1 VSFDLLLPSPIKS
14 YSELAKGS
22 LLASHSIT
30 YHYSLFVTGSN
41 PVTEV
46 KNNYVAFAP
55 GFSDEN
61 KTAYKKAVK
70 DSSRIDRQYLN
81 LLPQP
86 YTKNLVEKLQD
97 KLGGE
102 VFLDNGSTQHSFKQ
116 NAGNNR
122 IVHIGTHAEF
132 NNEKPELSRLIFSK
146 SNDSVSDNNSL
157 FLHDVY
163 NCNINTDLAI
173 LTACESGKPG
183 YEDGEGMVSLA
194 HAFNYAG
201 SKSILTS
208 LWQAD
213 EQSASVITEKFIENL
228 AAKMPAGEALQ
239 QAKLSY
245 LQQAE
250 GRMKSPVY
258 WAGLVLMGD
267 AGVLDITNR
276 PGNRTLFWVITLF
289 AAASIIAISRVKR
302 KKV

>member
-1 VSFDLLLPSPIKS
+1 M
-14 YSELAKGS
+14 
-22 LLASHSIT
+22 
-30 YHYSLFVTGSN
+30 TGS
-41 PVTEV
+41 TATSET

-61 KTAYKKAVK
+61 KTAYQQSVK
-70 DSSRIDRQYLN
+70 DSSRLDKQYMT

-86 YTKNLVEKLQD
+86 YTKSLVKKMQD
-97 KLGGE
+97 KLGGDI
-102 VFLDNGSTQHSFKQ
+102 FLDNGSTQTSFKQ

-146 SNDSVSDNNSL
+146 NTDSTADNNSL
-157 FLHDVY
+157 FLYDIY

-208 LWQAD
+208 LWQVD
-213 EQSASVITEKFIENL
+213 EQSGKF
-228 AAKMPAGEALQ
+228 
-239 QAKLSY
+239 Y
-245 LQQAE
+245 
-250 GRMKSPVY
+250 Y
-258 WAGLVLMGD
+258 
-267 AGVLDITNR
+267 
-276 PGNRTLFWVITLF
+276 
-289 AAASIIAISRVKR
+289 R
-302 KKV
+302 KIY